1 MKIKDLRKRRRV
13 RRKRGIRKKVNG
25 TSDRPRFT
33 VFRSHK
39 NVYAQIIDDER
50 GVTLVAASTMGRDL
64 RDQVRYGGNVE
75 AARIV
80 GKALAEKA
88 KARNIDHVRFDRNGY
103 RYHGRVKGLAEAAR
117 EAGLRF

>member
-13 RRKRGIRKKVNG
+13 RRKRGIRKKIYG
-25 TSDRPRFT
+25 TSERPRLT
-33 VFRSHK
+33 VFRSLK
-39 NVYAQIIDDER
+39 NICAQIIDDEK
-50 GVTLVAASTMGRDL
+50 GLTLVAASTLSKDL
-64 RDQVRYGGNVE
+64 RDQIRYGGNVE
-75 AARIV
+75 AAGIV

-88 KARNIDHVRFDRNGY
+88 KARNIDDVRFDRNGY

>member
-13 RRKRGIRKKVNG
+13 RRKRGIRKKIYG
-25 TSDRPRFT
+25 TSDRPRLT
-33 VFRSHK
+33 VFRSLK
-39 NVYAQIIDDER
+39 NICAQIIDDEK
-50 GVTLVAASTMGRDL
+50 GLTLVAASTLGKDL
-64 RDQVRYGGNVE
+64 RDQIRYGGNIE
-75 AARIV
+75 AAGIV

>member
-25 TSDRPRFT
+25 TGDRPRFT

>member
-13 RRKRGIRKKVNG
+13 RRKRGIRKKIYG
-25 TSDRPRFT
+25 TSERPRLT
-33 VFRSHK
+33 VFRSLK
-39 NVYAQIIDDER
+39 NICAQIIDDEK
-50 GVTLVAASTMGRDL
+50 GLTLVAASTLSKDL
-64 RDQVRYGGNVE
+64 RDQIRYGGNVE
-75 AARIV
+75 AAGIV

-117 EAGLRF
+117 EAGLQF

>member
-13 RRKRGIRKKVNG
+13 RRKRGIRKKING
-25 TSDRPRFT
+25 TSDRPRLT
-33 VFRSHK
+33 VFRSLT
-39 NVYAQIIDDER
+39 NVYAQIIDDEK
-50 GVTLVAASTMGRDL
+50 GLTLVAASTMGKDL
-64 RDQVRYGGNVE
+64 RDQIGYGGNVE

-103 RYHGRVKGLAEAAR
+103 RYHGRVRALAEAAR

>member
-13 RRKRGIRKKVNG
+13 RRKRGIRKKING
-25 TSDRPRFT
+25 TSERPRLT
-33 VFRSHK
+33 VFRSLK
-39 NVYAQIIDDER
+39 NICAQIIDDEK
-50 GVTLVAASTMGRDL
+50 GLTLVAASTLGKDL
-64 RDQVRYGGNVE
+64 RDQIRYGGNVE
-75 AARIV
+75 AAGIV

-88 KARNIDHVRFDRNGY
+88 KARNIDDVRFDRNGY